1 MQCSVARMGAWRV
14 GGAGIDE
21 QNTKQLESGN
31 CGELESIRALGR
43 FVENLPPHID
53 EDALGVFRESARCMR
68 GSVCPRYAAGRRRG
82 CAGATANKG
91 RRCPSDVCALLHS

>member
-43 FVENLPPHID
+43 FVENLPPHLD

-68 GSVCPRYAAGRRRG
+68 GSVCPRLSGPSAGRRRG
-82 CAGATANKG
+82 CAGATANK
-91 RRCPSDVCALLHS
+91 SV

>member
-53 EDALGVFRESARCMR
+53 EDALGVFRECPLHARQR
-68 GSVCPRYAAGRRRG
+68 LPSFVRASGG
-82 CAGATANKG
+82 AGARVRQPKT
-91 RRCPSDVCALLHS
+91 RV